1 MKNSYLR
8 VRVCLALFC
17 LCLFQAKQLMTNK
30 CMISFEISHVLRM
43 NKANLASR
51 IKPALRR
58 ARMCHRD
65 FLQKVNGKTM
75 QNLPEKNQNKQY
87 YLFSLFQLYTEI
99 RKFFSLRIVLV
110 NLNWNYY

>member
-1 MKNSYLR
+1 
-8 VRVCLALFC
+8 
-17 LCLFQAKQLMTNK
+17 
-30 CMISFEISHVLRM
+30 M

-65 FLQKVNGKTM
+65 FLHKVNGKTM
-75 QNLPEKNQNKQY
+75 QNLPEKNQNKND

-99 RKFFSLRIVLV
+99 RRLFSLRIVLV